1 MTLKNEESI
10 SRPSWQ
16 VARAYAPSGKV
27 KPHQPMLKG
36 NFLHRRIDADAK
48 KSHTSP
54 NAQKTSAVM
63 NPIAYTVGM
72 MDLSNRKLDLANV
85 SFAVS
90 PSFKTLDAEVYQ
102 LYHSCKVGDRHKTYE
117 KAPDPRGP
125 IGRKTL
131 TIVSFGGSLWIV
143 SRWK

>member
-1 MTLKNEESI
+1 
-10 SRPSWQ
+10 
-16 VARAYAPSGKV
+16 
-27 KPHQPMLKG
+27 MLKG

-72 MDLSNRKLDLANV
+72 MDLSNRNLDLANV

-90 PSFKTLDAEVYQ
+90 PSFSALDESQ
-102 LYHSCKVGDRHKTYE
+102 LYHSCKVGGRHNTYE

-125 IGRKTL
+125 IGKKTL
-131 TIVSFGGSLWIV
+131 TMVSFGGSLWIV